1 MSRLYHTLGTI
12 LRVLAGQRH
21 GPVKSFAE
29 EVEGT
34 GITARVEGGMRSGSP
49 VC

>member
-1 MSRLYHTLGTI
+1 MSRLFPTMGTI
-12 LRVLAGQRH
+12 LRVPAGPRH
-21 GPVKSFAE
+21 GPAKSFAE